1 MQSGDHRNMK
11 INYGSPFW
19 TLGKE
24 FFSKSDQICT
34 GKHRQVYSGLF
45 ILFSFKFGLFSVN
58 SYKFN
63 A

>member
-1 MQSGDHRNMK
+1 MCRFTAILVYITPVIQSGDHRNMK

-34 GKHRQVYSGLF
+34 GKHRQAYSGIVF
-45 ILFSFKFGLFSVN
+45 F
-58 SYKFN
+58 
-63 A
+63 